1 MDSIVKNKKVLIITY
16 YWPPSGGA
24 GVQRWLKF
32 SKFLPEL
39 GWDPVIFTPE
49 NPDVPVEDYSLIEEV
64 HPTIEVL
71 KIPIFEPSRV
81 IKFFGGKTSTNRIGA
96 STSSNGKT
104 SLIKGIINWVRGN
117 LFIPDARAAWV
128 RPSVKYL
135 NKWLDSHSVDAI
147 ITTGPPHSMHL
158 IGLGVKNSH
167 PSIKWISD
175 FRDPWSDMDY
185 LDEFKIG
192 NRARKKLISMES
204 EVVKHSDKII
214 ITSPSVAKSL
224 LKNDNLEKATFIPN
238 GWDSLDFK
246 NVKAASTNP
255 QVFKI
260 GHFGSLSGSRN
271 MPGFFKAVNRWNS
284 VENLKIELHL
294 VGSVGDEIKQELNK
308 QNHITFTPSLP
319 HKQAVNEMV
328 SCNALL
334 LVQNATDAAR
344 KCIPGK
350 VFEYIACEKPL
361 LSICNS
367 PSDLATQLDNWG
379 LPFCDHDD
387 EDTAYEML
395 KSVIQSHKK
404 DDLTK
409 VDPSLYERKTL
420 TKKLVAEMNI
430 LIQTSKLD

>member
-1 MDSIVKNKKVLIITY
+1 MDSIVKNKKVLIVTY

-49 NPDVPVEDYSLIEEV
+49 NPDVPVEDHSLLEEV

-117 LFIPDARAAWV
+117 LFIPDARATWV

-135 NKWLDSHSVDAI
+135 NKWLESHSVDAI

-158 IGLGVKNSH
+158 IGLGVKKSH

-308 QNHITFTPSLP
+308 QNHITFTPSL
-319 HKQAVNEMV
+319 
-328 SCNALL
+328 
-334 LVQNATDAAR
+334 
-344 KCIPGK
+344 
-350 VFEYIACEKPL
+350 
-361 LSICNS
+361 
-367 PSDLATQLDNWG
+367 
-379 LPFCDHDD
+379 
-387 EDTAYEML
+387 
-395 KSVIQSHKK
+395 SHK
-404 DDLTK
+404 
-409 VDPSLYERKTL
+409 
-420 TKKLVAEMNI
+420 
-430 LIQTSKLD
+430 

>member
-49 NPDVPVEDYSLIEEV
+49 NPDVPVEDHSLIEEV

-117 LFIPDARAAWV
+117 IFIPDARAAWV

-135 NKWLDSHSVDAI
+135 NKWLASHSVDAI

-192 NRARKKLISMES
+192 TRARKKLISMES

-294 VGSVGDEIKQELNK
+294 VGSVSDGIKQELNK
-308 QNHITFTPSLP
+308 KNHITFTPSLP
-319 HKQAVNEMV
+319 HKQAVNEML
-328 SCNALL
+328 SCHALL

-387 EDTAYEML
+387 QDTAYQML

-404 DDLTK
+404 DALTK

-430 LIQTSKLD
+430 LMQTSKLD

>member
-49 NPDVPVEDYSLIEEV
+49 NPDVPVEDHSLIEEV

-117 LFIPDARAAWV
+117 IFIPDARAAWV

-135 NKWLDSHSVDAI
+135 NKWLASHSVDAI

-192 NRARKKLISMES
+192 TRARKKLISMES

-246 NVKAASTNP
+246 NVKAASTTP

-294 VGSVGDEIKQELNK
+294 VGSVSDGIKQELNK
-308 QNHITFTPSLP
+308 KNHITFTPSLP
-319 HKQAVNEMV
+319 HKQAVNEML
-328 SCNALL
+328 SCHALL

-387 EDTAYEML
+387 QDTAYQML

-404 DDLTK
+404 DALTK

-430 LIQTSKLD
+430 LMQTSKLD

>member
-49 NPDVPVEDYSLIEEV
+49 NPDVPVEDHSLIEEV

-117 LFIPDARAAWV
+117 IFIPDARAAWV

-135 NKWLDSHSVDAI
+135 NKWLASHSVDAI

-246 NVKAASTNP
+246 NVKAASTTP

-294 VGSVGDEIKQELNK
+294 VGSVSDGIKQELNK
-308 QNHITFTPSLP
+308 KNHITFTPSLP
-319 HKQAVNEMV
+319 HKQAVNEML
-328 SCNALL
+328 SCHALL

-387 EDTAYEML
+387 QDTAYQML

-404 DDLTK
+404 DALTK

-430 LIQTSKLD
+430 LMQTSKLD

>member
-117 LFIPDARAAWV
+117 IFIPDARAAWV

-294 VGSVGDEIKQELNK
+294 VGSVSDGIKQELNK

-319 HKQAVNEMV
+319 HKQAVNEML
-328 SCNALL
+328 SCHALL

-350 VFEYIACEKPL
+350 VFEYIACDKPL

-367 PSDLATQLDNWG
+367 PSDLAAQLDNWG

-387 EDTAYEML
+387 QDTAYQML

-404 DDLTK
+404 DALTK

-430 LIQTSKLD
+430 LMQTSKLD